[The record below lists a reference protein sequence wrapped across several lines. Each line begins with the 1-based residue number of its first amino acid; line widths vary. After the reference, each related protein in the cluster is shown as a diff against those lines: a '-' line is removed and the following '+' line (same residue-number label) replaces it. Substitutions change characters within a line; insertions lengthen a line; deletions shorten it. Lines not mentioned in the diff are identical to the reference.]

1 MRITEAAARLDM
13 SPRMLRYREDL
24 GLLPPLRD
32 RPYGRGHA
40 HRQFTEEDLATITAA
55 LAIERRFD
63 ITPAALAFGLRVLTD
78 PAARAAVAD
87 LGRRTGHVPAGP
99 GAGRALD
106 FEKER
111 ALRALG
117 GALRGSAERLT
128 SVVGPAT
135 ATTGNAPGAA
145 RAIPGAGREGD
156 TGEGLPMRGGHR
168 GAMSL
173 TKAVCRRCREPVP
186 HPFARYQCRLVHD
199 RGNFTA
205 YRLLNCHYHENVI
218 VIMELPAGTVER
230 RAIGNPTLPLN

>member
-1 MRITEAAARLDM
+1 MRITEAAARLGM
-13 SPRMLRYREDL
+13 SPRMLRYREEL

-40 HRQFTEEDLATITAA
+40 HRQFTEEDLEAITTA

-111 ALRALG
+111 ALRALAG
-117 GALRGSAERLT
+117 GYPPRPAPDSRHDLESIEGAPAVRG
-128 SVVGPAT
+128 P
-135 ATTGNAPGAA
+135 
-145 RAIPGAGREGD
+145 
-156 TGEGLPMRGGHR
+156 
-168 GAMSL
+168 
-173 TKAVCRRCREPVP
+173 
-186 HPFARYQCRLVHD
+186 D
-199 RGNFTA
+199 R
-205 YRLLNCHYHENVI
+205 RLLR
-218 VIMELPAGTVER
+218 PARLAVSGGGRGTSKPFW
-230 RAIGNPTLPLN
+230 GTGS

>member
-1 MRITEAAARLDM
+1 MRITEAAARLGM

-32 RPYGRGHA
+32 RPYSRGHA
-40 HRQFTEEDLATITAA
+40 HRQFTEEDLAAITAA

-78 PAARAAVAD
+78 PAARAAIAD

-117 GALRGSAERLT
+117 AVVSGSAERLACANYADPARRIGRRGRRGRR
-128 SVVGPAT
+128 VVRWTIAT
-135 ATTGNAPGAA
+135 DGSSGSSFPG
-145 RAIPGAGREGD
+145 R
-156 TGEGLPMRGGHR
+156 
-168 GAMSL
+168 
-173 TKAVCRRCREPVP
+173 
-186 HPFARYQCRLVHD
+186 
-199 RGNFTA
+199 
-205 YRLLNCHYHENVI
+205 
-218 VIMELPAGTVER
+218 
-230 RAIGNPTLPLN
+230 